1 MVYNICYSP
10 FFYFF
15 STYSMLFQGTGRRQL
30 TLSKNSLIGRG
41 GFEDEPS
48 GMKIFVIFIFF
59 LKII

>member
-1 MVYNICYSP
+1 MVYYIIFLL

-15 STYSMLFQGTGRRQL
+15 IDSVLFQGTGRRQL

-48 GMKIFVIFIFF
+48 GMKIFAILFFF